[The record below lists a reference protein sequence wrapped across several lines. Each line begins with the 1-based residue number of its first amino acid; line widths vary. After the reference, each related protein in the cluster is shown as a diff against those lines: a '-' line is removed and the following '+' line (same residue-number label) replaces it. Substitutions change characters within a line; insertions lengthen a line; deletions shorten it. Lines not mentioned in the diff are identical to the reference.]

1 MNDLQI
7 VSGKKQLPKNVL
19 TFDSTEQIKK
29 TAEKWNDEHML
40 MEIRDRDLI
49 AKKFRKHE
57 KSLYTNNIQKWT
69 IWGTSIKE
77 QLWKCM

>member
-57 KSLYTNNIQKWT
+57 KSLYTNNTQKWT
-69 IWGTSIKE
+69 IWGTSIKG